1 MPTSPPPSRISVCL
15 VAVPEVSAAVVYGL
29 HETFSAVGTA
39 WGALTGGLN
48 GARRME
54 PRIVS
59 ACREPFR
66 TLGGVTLAPDLT
78 FAEAERAD
86 IVVVADLTLE
96 HCADLAGRWPEL
108 VAWLSARHAGGAI
121 VASVCTGSLML
132 AEAGLLDGREATS
145 HWSAV
150 THFRS
155 QYPQVELRP
164 ERILTASGEGHR
176 IVTSGG
182 SAAWA
187 DLALYLVAR
196 FCGEEEARRIA
207 KIFLFGDR
215 SAGQAPFAAM
225 ARPRQHDDAAI
236 AEGWIAGNYTI
247 REPVEAMARQA
258 GLAARTFARRNY
270 TSSGSR
276 SSSIRQWRGRPRPL
290 QAARRTFARRFRA
303 ATGYAPLDYVQTLRI
318 EEAKQLLETSDTAI
332 DAIAAEVGY
341 EDPASFR
348 RLFKRTTGITPHDYR
363 RRFRRVSPA

>member
-54 PRIVS
+54 PRIV
-59 ACREPFR
+59 AARREPFR

-96 HCADLAGRWPEL
+96 HCADLAGRWPDL
-108 VAWLSARHAGGAI
+108 VAWLRARHAGGAI
-121 VASVCTGSLML
+121 IASVCTGSLML

-236 AEGWIAGNYTI
+236 AAAQGWIAENYTT
-247 REPVEAMARQA
+247 RDPVEAMARQA
-258 GLAARTFARRNY
+258 GLAA
-270 TSSGSR
+270 
-276 SSSIRQWRGRPRPL
+276 
-290 QAARRTFARRFRA
+290 RTFARRFRA

-318 EEAKQLLETSDTAI
+318 EEAKQILETSDTPV
-332 DAIAAEVGY
+332 DAVAAEAGY
-341 EDPASFR
+341 DDPASFR
-348 RLFKRTTGITPHDYR
+348 RLFKRTTGITPHAYR
-363 RRFRRVSPA
+363 RRFQRVSPA

>member
-48 GARRME
+48 GTRRME
-54 PRIVS
+54 PRIV
-59 ACREPFR
+59 AARREPFR

-96 HCADLAGRWPEL
+96 HCVDLGGRWPDL
-108 VAWLSARHAGGAI
+108 VAWLRARHDGGAI

-236 AEGWIAGNYTI
+236 AAAQGWIAGNYTI

-258 GLAARTFARRNY
+258 GLAT
-270 TSSGSR
+270 
-276 SSSIRQWRGRPRPL
+276 
-290 QAARRTFARRFRA
+290 RTFARRFRA

-318 EEAKQLLETSDTAI
+318 EEAKQLLETSETAI

>member
-29 HETFSAVGTA
+29 HESFSAVGTA
-39 WGALTGGLN
+39 WGALTGGSN
-48 GARRME
+48 GARRMV
-54 PRIVS
+54 PRIV
-59 ACREPFR
+59 AARREPFR
-66 TLGGVTLAPDLT
+66 TLGGGVLAPNLT

-86 IVVVADLTLE
+86 VVVVADLALE
-96 HCADLAGRWPEL
+96 HCAVLGGRWRDAVP
-108 VAWLSARHAGGAI
+108 WLRARHADGAI
-121 VASVCTGSLML
+121 IASVCTGSLML
-132 AEAGLLDGREATS
+132 AEAGLLDGLEATS

-150 THFRS
+150 THFRTS
-155 QYPQVELRP
+155 YPQVDLRP
-164 ERILTASGEGHR
+164 ERILTASGAGHR

-182 SAAWA
+182 SAAWT

-236 AEGWIAGNYTI
+236 AAAQGWIAGNYTV
-247 REPVEAMARQA
+247 REPVEAMARRA
-258 GLAARTFARRNY
+258 GLAA
-270 TSSGSR
+270 
-276 SSSIRQWRGRPRPL
+276 
-290 QAARRTFARRFRA
+290 RTFARRFRA

-318 EEAKQLLETSDTAI
+318 EEAKQLLETCETAI
-332 DAIAAEVGY
+332 DAVAAEVGY

-348 RLFKRTTGITPHDYR
+348 RLFKRRTGITPHDYR
-363 RRFRRVSPA
+363 RRFRRVSQA

>member
-39 WGALTGGLN
+39 WGALTGGPN
-48 GARRME
+48 GPRRMA
-54 PRIVS
+54 PRIV
-59 ACREPFR
+59 AARREPFR
-66 TLGGVTLAPDLT
+66 TLGGGVLAPDLT
-78 FAEAERAD
+78 FAEAEQAD
-86 IVVVADLTLE
+86 IVVVGDLTLE
-96 HCADLAGRWPEL
+96 HWADLAGRWPDL
-108 VAWLSARHAGGAI
+108 VAWLRARHASGTI
-121 VASVCTGSLML
+121 IASVCTGSLML

-225 ARPRQHDDAAI
+225 ARPRQHDDTAI
-236 AEGWIAGNYTI
+236 AAAQGWIAGNYTV

-258 GLAARTFARRNY
+258 GLAA
-270 TSSGSR
+270 
-276 SSSIRQWRGRPRPL
+276 
-290 QAARRTFARRFRA
+290 RTFARRFRA

-318 EEAKQLLETSDTAI
+318 EEAKQLLETSETAI